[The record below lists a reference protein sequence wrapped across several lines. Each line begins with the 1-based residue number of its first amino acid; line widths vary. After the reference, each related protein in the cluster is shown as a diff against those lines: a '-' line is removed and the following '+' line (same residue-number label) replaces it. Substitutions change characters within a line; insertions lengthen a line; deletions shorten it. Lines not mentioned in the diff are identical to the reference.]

1 MSKPTTITLDK
12 LQETN
17 AGLVLSGQIAIIDDL
32 HINQMPQQAQLEDC
46 SLLWLCEAGSAR
58 YVCDTKDYVTGPN
71 DFSIISRE
79 QIIGG
84 IHANKDFKGVGMVI
98 SQDFFSE
105 VIQNVHELASIFMFA
120 RTHPVSHLLD
130 TEADT
135 FKDYHQRIKQKIQ
148 TTCFAQPLSSR
159 SSPRWSTT
167 WAMPSSAYR
176 KGDSL
181 SKATRAPRPYSS
193 ILSSFSQHISERS
206 VTLDGTARRCISL
219 RNISS
224 RW

>member
-32 HINQMPQQAQLEDC
+32 HINQMPQQAQLGDC

-79 QIIGG
+79 QIIGS

-135 FKDYHQRIKQKIQ
+135 FKDYHQRIKQKILDTDHPASLNIFQ
-148 TTCFAQPLSSR
+148 RGASCRMVQQGDAYLS
-159 SSPRWSTT
+159 
-167 WAMPSSAYR
+167 
-176 KGDSL
+176 
-181 SKATRAPRPYSS
+181 
-193 ILSSFSQHISERS
+193 E
-206 VTLDGTARRCISL
+206 ISL
-219 RNISS
+219 RDGE
-224 RW
+224 RGERAHTQRMD